1 MGEKRY
7 FSNLQELRGL
17 AATLIVLSH
26 IPFFEN
32 LIGTSWG
39 GYGVTVF
46 FLLSGYLL
54 MFSTEKS
61 TERFLIKR
69 IARIIPLFWTV
80 TVFTFVIARLKPDW
94 FNTTVA
100 TIPNLIKSLLFIP
113 YVNPN
118 GNVRPIL
125 DVSWALFPEVWLY
138 VVFFIAM
145 KLSHRYRGLISGTV
159 FTILFVISIGPAKDN
174 PIFKQYKLSF
184 LCLPL
189 GMVLYYFWTTGKFNQ
204 IIKQLD
210 KLNKVALIVA
220 FWIVGISYNYLT
232 VSGWN
237 YLGIVLT
244 VIVFIGFLVTDA
256 HTRKYKLLS
265 ILGQISYSM
274 YLIHEFIVKGFS
286 RLIYP
291 LESITIVSLLL
302 SIACLA
308 VTIMLAYY
316 VNKYF
321 EKPMSDFVLRV
332 YAGNGRD

>member
-1 MGEKRY
+1 MAEKRY

-46 FLLSGYLL
+46 FLLSGFLL
-54 MFSTEKS
+54 MFSTEKN
-61 TERFLIKR
+61 TDRFLIKR

-80 TVFTFVIARLKPDW
+80 TIFTFVIARLKPDW

-100 TIPNLIKSLLFIP
+100 TVPNLIKSLLFIP

-145 KLSHRYRGLISGTV
+145 KVSHRYRGLLSGVV
-159 FTILFVISIGPAKDN
+159 FFCLFIISIGPGSDS
-174 PIFKQYKLSF
+174 PIFAQYKLSF
-184 LCLPL
+184 LTLPL
-189 GMVLYYFWTTGKFNQ
+189 GMLVYYFWSTGKLNQ
-204 IIKQLD
+204 IREWVNRLEKWI
-210 KLNKVALIVA
+210 LIVI
-220 FWIVGISYNYLT
+220 FWLVGLAYNYLT
-232 VSGWN
+232 IAGWN
-237 YLGIVLT
+237 YFGVVLT
-244 VIVFIGFLVTDA
+244 VIVFIVFLITEGLM
-256 HTRKYKLLS
+256 KKNKLLGT
-265 ILGQISYSM
+265 LGQISYSM

-291 LESITIVSLLL
+291 LDGITFISFVL
-302 SIACLA
+302 SIACLGA
-308 VTIMLAYY
+308 TITLAYF
-316 VNKYF
+316 VNKYY
-321 EKPMSDFVLRV
+321 ERPMSEFVLQSLKK
-332 YAGNGRD
+332 NGR